1 MSPPLSLGGRGV
13 RGEGKIMQ
21 QLVSIITATKNYAR
35 FLPEAIDSV
44 LAQTFADWELIIVD
58 DGSTDDTANVIAPF
72 LYDKRIRYIR
82 SDQLG
87 QSRAKNLGIAMSQCE
102 FVAFL
107 DADDAWE
114 PTKLEKQLPLF
125 RDDVG
130 VVFTRRSM
138 MDETGTSLPPR
149 IETDPPRGR
158 VLNELFVQ
166 NFVCFSSAI
175 VRRSLFDQIGRFDES
190 LDLAIDYDLWLRA
203 APHTSFDYINEPLVR
218 YRTGHGNLSCRI
230 SDRVATAFSIMERG
244 VQRGG
249 LSSAAI
255 AEGYAST
262 SRTLGYILR
271 HTEPMESLRWYW
283 QAFRWPH
290 DRLAS
295 FKGLL
300 AAVYHGFIK
309 AKIVGSTEN
318 QIIKH

>member
-1 MSPPLSLGGRGV
+1 M
-13 RGEGKIMQ
+13 
-21 QLVSIITATKNYAR
+21 VSIITATKNYAR
-35 FLPEAIDSV
+35 FLPEAIESILSQSV
-44 LAQTFADWELIIVD
+44 TDWELIVVD
-58 DGSTDDTANVIAPF
+58 DGSNDDTANVIAPY
-72 LYDKRIRYIR
+72 LHDKRIRYLR

-87 QSRAKNLGIAMSQCE
+87 QSRAKNLGIAMSQGK
-102 FVAFL
+102 FIAFL

-125 RDDVG
+125 RDEVG
-130 VVFTRRSM
+130 VVFARRSM
-138 MDETGTSLPPR
+138 IDETGTSLPPR
-149 IETDPPRGR
+149 NESDPPRGR

-203 APHTSFDYINEPLVR
+203 ARHTSFDYINEPLVR
-218 YRTGHGNLSCRI
+218 YRTGHGNLSRRI

-249 LSSAAI
+249 LSSAAV

-300 AAVYHGFIK
+300 AAVYHGHFSNR
-309 AKIVGSTEN
+309 VSSSPENVLEN
-318 QIIKH
+318 Q